1 MKGTRVTTLTVSE
14 LRRQSDLRQQVE
26 VRRLRAGL
34 FRLGGYLGWDAKRVV
49 QFSETV
55 TGRRWRRCGRAEL
68 EQVVL
73 TFGEVA
79 KRVRAAAK
87 AG

>member
-1 MKGTRVTTLTVSE
+1 MPEPPRQSE
-14 LRRQSDLRQQVE
+14 LAEQVE
-26 VRRLRAGL
+26 VRRLRAGVL
-34 FRLGGYLGWDAKRVV
+34 RLGGYLGWDAKRVV

-79 KRVRAAAK
+79 KRVRATTG

>member
-1 MKGTRVTTLTVSE
+1 MKGTRVQTMTMPETPG
-14 LRRQSDLRQQVE
+14 RSDLLERVQ
-26 VRRLRAGL
+26 VRRLRAGV
-34 FRLGGYLGWDAKRVV
+34 FRLGGFLGWDAKRVV

-79 KRVRAAAK
+79 KRVRAAAR

>member
-1 MKGTRVTTLTVSE
+1 MTMPETPGR
-14 LRRQSDLRQQVE
+14 SDLLERVE
-26 VRRLRAGL
+26 VRRLRAGV
-34 FRLGGYLGWDAKRVV
+34 FRLGGFLGWDAKRVV

-79 KRVRAAAK
+79 KRVRAATG